1 MKLLILPNNDSVKEL
16 YNDSV
21 TREANITR
29 ERRGD
34 AGFDLYFPEDMT
46 IGPKET
52 KSIDLKIQ
60 CEAFSD
66 SENTKN
72 VSYYLH
78 CRSSISKTPL
88 RLANSVG
95 IIDSGYRGNLMVV
108 VDNISNETY
117 NIQKGQRLF
126 QITGRYLE
134 FIECNL
140 TERLSETDRGNQGF
154 GSTGQ

>member
-1 MKLLILPNNDSVKEL
+1 MKLFIKPHNDTAWEFYK
-16 YNDSV
+16 NHGHFHD
-21 TREANITR
+21 
-29 ERRGD
+29 GD
-34 AGFDLYFPEDMT
+34 AGLDLYFPEDIT

-95 IIDSGYRGNLMVV
+95 IIDSGYRGNLMIVI
-108 VDNISNETY
+108 DNISDECY

-126 QITGRYLE
+126 QLVAIDGSAISFE
-134 FIECNL
+134 L
-140 TERLSETDRGNQGF
+140 TDALTETDRGEGGF

>member
-16 YNDSV
+16 YHDSV
-21 TREANITR
+21 TREANLSR
-29 ERRGD
+29 EERGD
-34 AGFDLYFPEDMT
+34 AGFDLYFPEDIM
-46 IGPKET
+46 IGSKET

-66 SENTKN
+66 SDNTKN

-95 IIDSGYRGNLMVV
+95 IIDSGYRGNLMIVI
-108 VDNISNETY
+108 DNISDECY